1 MASIL
6 GWFAISSSS
15 VSYFVRTLCYDPSIL
30 GGPAWHG
37 SQLHWV
43 TQAPS
48 PWQVIH
54 EGEKCWRDQEKIE
67 RIRER
72 WRWSPSVVSS
82 SLQPHGLE
90 PIRLL
95 HPWNFPGKSIGVG
108 CHFLLQCMK
117 VKSESEVAQSCPT
130 LCDAV
135 DCSLPGSSIH
145 GIFQARVLEWVA
157 IAFSDLLHKQS

>member
-108 CHFLLQCMK
+108 CHFLLQEYMK
-117 VKSESEVAQSCPT
+117 ELYKRTLMNRTTTMVWLVTQSQTFWSMKTSGP
-130 LCDAV
+130 
-135 DCSLPGSSIH
+135 
-145 GIFQARVLEWVA
+145 
-157 IAFSDLLHKQS
+157 